1 MFGLVVVCGTLF
13 AVRFGPSGRALGVE
27 DLVAGSLA
35 CALIATR
42 RRWPLPVFCVVT
54 VVSAAFNLH
63 AALVAPL
70 LATSVICTY
79 TVASRTSRRVA
90 VVTGAI
96 TILTVY
102 AAVVIGASRNWTDP
116 QNAAIVAWGGLAV
129 AVGGAVR
136 SRQGT

>member
-1 MFGLVVVCGTLF
+1 MRGRAASHPQGVDTVFGLVVVCGTLF
-13 AVRFGPSGRALGVE
+13 AVRFGPSGRTLGVE
-27 DLVAGSLA
+27 DLVTGSLA

-63 AALVAPL
+63 AALVAL

-96 TILTVY
+96 TILTV
-102 AAVVIGASRNWTDP
+102 
-116 QNAAIVAWGGLAV
+116 
-129 AVGGAVR
+129 
-136 SRQGT
+136 